1 VAANKKLTKILQ
13 GRTVQSVSDADNR
26 LTVEFHDGSKLTVK
40 VGDGEKSGTPVGL
53 TVKGVRQKDTRLNL
67 DFTDGSVQT
76 VPLAEETS
84 SVMLRDANGV
94 LEYAD

>member
-13 GRTVQSVSDADNR
+13 GRTVEKVAEMDKR

-40 VGDGEKSGTPVGL
+40 IGDGETSGTPVGL
-53 TVKGVRQKDTRLNL
+53 TVKGVRQKDTTLNL
-67 DFTDGSVQT
+67 DFTDGSVLA

-84 SVMLRDANGV
+84 SVMLRDANGT

>member
-1 VAANKKLTKILQ
+1 MAANNKLTKILK
-13 GRTVQSVSDADNR
+13 GRTVQNVSVGDNR
-26 LTVEFHDGSKLTVK
+26 LTVEFHDGSKLSVK
-40 VGDGEKSGTPVGL
+40 IGDGETSGTPVGL
-53 TVKGVRQKDTRLNL
+53 TVKGVRQKDTSLNL

-84 SVMLRDANGV
+84 SVMLRDANGA